1 MLNAVWLA
9 VIIAAA
15 FWVVGVCAA
24 VYLMVKAARLIS
36 HTTAAVTSMSERQEV
51 LTERASAS
59 IDRASEQLAKTEAIT
74 ASMDEVTANMADLTG
89 RMSALAPLARM
100 IGASAGSPVA
110 KAVALAYG
118 VNRALWMRRPATG
131 SGGLGPRAA
140 QSPAAGAPAARA
152 RVLTSPPAGGR
163 RQLARGGQRDGT
175 PS

>member
-15 FWVVGVCAA
+15 FWAVGVCAA
-24 VYLMVKAARLIS
+24 VYLMVKAARLIT

-51 LTERASAS
+51 LTERASAT
-59 IDRASEQLAKTEAIT
+59 IDRAGEQLAKTDAIT
-74 ASMDEVTANMADLTG
+74 ASMDEVTANMAELTG
-89 RMSALAPLARM
+89 RVSALAPLARM

-118 VNRALWMRRPATG
+118 VNRALWMRRPA
-131 SGGLGPRAA
+131 A
-140 QSPAAGAPAARA
+140 QSPAARA
-152 RVLTSPPAGGR
+152 RVLTGPAVPGR

-175 PS
+175 TS